1 MPIVYNKM
9 PALAA
14 GARPVVDRVLAKT
27 AFDIEVLAKVKAP
40 VDTGNLMNSIA
51 ADKVADLRWR
61 VTANAEYAVYVELGT
76 RHMDPQAYLEPAMN
90 EVWPHAVAAM
100 RTVIP

>member
-14 GARPVVDRVLAKT
+14 GARPVVDRALAKA
-27 AFDIEVLAKVKAP
+27 AFDVEVLAKVLAP

-61 VTANAEYAVYVELGT
+61 VTANAEYAIYVELGT
-76 RHMDPQAYLEPAMN
+76 RHMDPQAYLEPALK
-90 EVWPHAVAAM
+90 ETWPKAVAAM
-100 RTVIP
+100 KAVMP